1 LFSGLDNLD
10 QKTFSYL
17 LSPFLLLPPPSPSLS
32 LDHLSLFILT
42 KDDWDSAL
50 AEWLEGQHP
59 VAAGLAAVGG
69 RAGSAAARVWLL
81 QAAEEAKR
89 ALSYAEET
97 SVEIRLV
104 QGGLR
109 TGGGGAGGEGGELAG
124 SPGAAAAG
132 SVGASV
138 GASVAAARSEL
149 ARVAASAPPVAKVAL
164 SRQRFEQV
172 TRHLTERLWG
182 PLREAAEEAGVELAD
197 DGLSAEGRRSR
208 EAPSS
213 RGPPSFPPDSRYA
226 PSPRRITRAILVGGG
241 TRVPAVAAL
250 VERATGVKP
259 ESGIDPEAAVALGA
273 AALAGQLAG
282 LGGSIELGDGAYAPD
297 VHGRASGFD

>member
-1 LFSGLDNLD
+1 VAQGGGSGSGGASSELANLG
-10 QKTFSYL
+10 
-17 LSPFLLLPPPSPSLS
+17 
-32 LDHLSLFILT
+32 I
-42 KDDWDSAL
+42 
-50 AEWLEGQHP
+50 
-59 VAAGLAAVGG
+59 VVGG
-69 RAGSAAARVWLL
+69 RN
-81 QAAEEAKR
+81 
-89 ALSYAEET
+89 
-97 SVEIRLV
+97 
-104 QGGLR
+104 
-109 TGGGGAGGEGGELAG
+109 
-124 SPGAAAAG
+124 
-132 SVGASV
+132 VGASV

-164 SRQRFEQV
+164 SRQRFEQI
-172 TRHLTERLWG
+172 TKHLTDRIWG

-197 DGLSAEGRRSR
+197 DGLSSRADDEGRK
-208 EAPSS
+208 ALSS
-213 RGPPSFPPDSRYA
+213 KASSSSTSSSPPPPTPDSRYA
-226 PSPRRITRAILVGGG
+226 PLPRRITRAILVGGG

>member
-1 LFSGLDNLD
+1 MR
-10 QKTFSYL
+10 L
-17 LSPFLLLPPPSPSLS
+17 L
-32 LDHLSLFILT
+32 
-42 KDDWDSAL
+42 A
-50 AEWLEGQHP
+50 
-59 VAAGLAAVGG
+59 
-69 RAGSAAARVWLL
+69 
-81 QAAEEAKR
+81 AAEEAKR
-89 ALSYAEET
+89 ALTDAEET

-104 QGGLR
+104 QGGF
-109 TGGGGAGGEGGELAG
+109 GGGGGGGNGG
-124 SPGAAAAG
+124 GAAGAVGAAG
-132 SVGASV
+132 AGASDLGGGGIIIAGRHVGASV

-149 ARVAASAPPVAKVAL
+149 ARVAAAAPPVAKVAL
-164 SRQRFEQV
+164 SRQRFEQI
-172 TRHLTERLWG
+172 TRHLTERLWK

-197 DGLSAEGRRSR
+197 DGLSGEERKEAAEASPAASRS
-208 EAPSS
+208 SIT
-213 RGPPSFPPDSRYA
+213 PPDSRYA

-282 LGGSIELGDGAYAPD
+282 LGGSVELGDGAYAPD

>member
-1 LFSGLDNLD
+1 M
-10 QKTFSYL
+10 
-17 LSPFLLLPPPSPSLS
+17 
-32 LDHLSLFILT
+32 
-42 KDDWDSAL
+42 
-50 AEWLEGQHP
+50 
-59 VAAGLAAVGG
+59 
-69 RAGSAAARVWLL
+69 RLL
-81 QAAEEAKR
+81 QAAEGAKR
-89 ALSYAEET
+89 ALTDSQKT

-104 QGGLR
+104 Q
-109 TGGGGAGGEGGELAG
+109 AGSSDQLAG
-124 SPGAAAAG
+124 SSPGGGIANLG
-132 SVGASV
+132 GARNV

-149 ARVAASAPPVAKVAL
+149 ARVAASAPPVARVAL
-164 SRQRFEQV
+164 SRHRFEQV

-197 DGLSAEGRRSR
+197 DGLGGDEEQRRNASSSA
-208 EAPSS
+208 SS
-213 RGPPSFPPDSRYA
+213 SSPPPDRYA

-250 VERATGVKP
+250 VERATGVRP

-282 LGGSIELGDGAYAPD
+282 LGGSVELGDGAYAPD